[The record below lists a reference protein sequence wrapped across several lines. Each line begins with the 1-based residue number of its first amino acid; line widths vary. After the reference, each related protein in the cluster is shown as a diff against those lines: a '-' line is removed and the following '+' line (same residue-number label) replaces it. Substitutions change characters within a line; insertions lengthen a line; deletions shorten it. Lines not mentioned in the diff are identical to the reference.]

1 MLRSL
6 TTAFATA
13 FALNPCLSA
22 QAETPLQMLEGGY
35 TLESSTTA
43 PAGNWVY
50 TQAYIS
56 IHQLDDRHALIL
68 LACEWKREPKAA
80 CSDYFHAQLRDG
92 GVYMQDMNTDGLR
105 LYFDPAS
112 RTLTL
117 ISRAADAPASVRR
130 DVFLP
135 TGRLPDDP
143 ALSRRLKRAQGN
155 AENRENQ
162 RVFGHYSKRSYLKN
176 RIEFQAADLAPSMR

>member
-1 MLRSL
+1 MARSL
-6 TTAFATA
+6 IAAAAAAFFFHPGIGAH
-13 FALNPCLSA
+13 
-22 QAETPLQMLEGGY
+22 AETPLQMLEGGY

-56 IHQLDDRHALIL
+56 IHRLDERHVLIL

-80 CSDYFHAQLRDG
+80 CSDYFYAQARED

-112 RTLTL
+112 RNLTL
-117 ISRAADAPASVRR
+117 ISRAADARASVRR

-143 ALSRRLKRAQGN
+143 ALGRRLKRAQAN
-155 AENRENQ
+155 ADNKENQ
-162 RVFGHYSKRSYLKN
+162 RVFGHYSKRPYEKN
-176 RIEFQAADLAPSMR
+176 RIEFQSPALQ